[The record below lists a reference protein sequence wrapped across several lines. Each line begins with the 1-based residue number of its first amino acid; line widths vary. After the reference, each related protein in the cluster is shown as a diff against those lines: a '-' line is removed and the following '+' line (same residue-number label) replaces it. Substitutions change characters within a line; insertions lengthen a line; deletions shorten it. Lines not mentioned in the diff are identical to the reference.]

1 MEMEVARER
10 ERERER
16 AKLCAYLVRR
26 LLERQS
32 QEGQKER
39 HI

>member
-10 ERERER
+10 EREGK
-16 AKLCAYLVRR
+16 AMCAYLVRR